1 MTGVFYMQPIREW
14 LVEWYYGLRDS
25 MANTRQFILSAI
37 SLGMVVFSALMIWRG
52 LTVVTCSESP
62 IVVVLS
68 GSMRP
73 GMDRGD
79 LLFLTLHD
87 DEPYKVGDIVVFK
100 VEGRDVPIVHRVIES
115 HIRDDDRYGDNIKL
129 LTKGD
134 ANGVNDLSLYTPGQ
148 LWVERR
154 HILGRAKGFL
164 PYVGFVTI
172 LMNEYPYLKYGLLG
186 TLALFALTNRDE

>member
-1 MTGVFYMQPIREW
+1 
-14 LVEWYYGLRDS
+14 
-25 MANTRQFILSAI
+25 
-37 SLGMVVFSALMIWRG
+37 MVVFSALMIWRG

-68 GSMRP
+68 GSMST
-73 GMDRGD
+73 GMERGD

-115 HIRDDDRYGDNIKL
+115 HIRDDNRYGEDIQL

-134 ANGVNDLSLYTPGQ
+134 ANAVNDMTLYTPGQ

-164 PYVGFVTI
+164 PGVGYVCSTPI
-172 LMNEYPYLKYGLLG
+172 SPY
-186 TLALFALTNRDE
+186 EV